1 MGSLFVATGQ
11 LVNCWE
17 PLAASLSAFLD
28 VGLFSTRL
36 FCTFEV
42 RILLGKSPWVEG
54 VTGSP
59 NLKMADLCVCVC
71 DSLGRSGIEKST
83 CDVFDNVS
91 HAKWSFPYW
100 MFSDAKLRCARC
112 TTTSSSTSIDK
123 SFSTT
128 FGAHSHMSTFARRM
142 ITSQC
147 IYVTFVDFMSFGRSS
162 PVILPF
168 ANPLLHQVC
177 HQDTW
182 HFRLLHRFLHP
193 TLTSHLQLWFG
204 PVARVL
210 DRRKLLGVQKN
221 APGFSRIIW
230 MIHLMIHWE

>member
-1 MGSLFVATGQ
+1 MSTCPSIVWTLWNSLQMGSLFVAF
-11 LVNCWE
+11 VNWSISV
-17 PLAASLSAFLD
+17 AFSLS
-28 VGLFSTRL
+28 
-36 FCTFEV
+36 
-42 RILLGKSPWVEG
+42 LLGCGSLFHTSFLYIWSAHTAWKVAWVEG
-54 VTGSP
+54 VTSHESDGW
-59 NLKMADLCVCVC
+59 LAC
-71 DSLGRSGIEKST
+71 DSLTKSGIEKST
-83 CDVFDNVS
+83 CDVIDNVS

-100 MFSDAKLRCARC
+100 IFSDAKLRCARC

-168 ANPLLHQVC
+168 ANPLVHQVC
-177 HQDTW
+177 QQDTW

-210 DRRKLLGVQKN
+210 DRWKLLGDFQTKC
-221 APGFSRIIW
+221 PW
-230 MIHLMIHWE
+230 LL